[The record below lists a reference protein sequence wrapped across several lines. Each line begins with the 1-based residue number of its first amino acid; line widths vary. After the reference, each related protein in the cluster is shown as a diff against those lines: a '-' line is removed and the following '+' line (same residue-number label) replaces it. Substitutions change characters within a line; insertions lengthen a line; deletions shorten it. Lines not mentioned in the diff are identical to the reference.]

1 MRQHGLKSS
10 ATIAADTTRC
20 RFNRKSDAP
29 FCAKIVIRRASRE
42 FALLKNCRKK
52 AQKNQKSLFG
62 FCVFLRLFIKMSFE
76 TVNYKLNESVAIIKM
91 NRPDALNALSLQ
103 LTKDLGEAIK
113 KAVEDKARA
122 IVLTG
127 EGRAFCSGGDLREMQ
142 MMWQK
147 EGRIEAF
154 LEEPLKALHDVILLI
169 RQTPIPFVAAVQGV
183 CAGAGTNFALACDI
197 IFASENA
204 TFNEA
209 FVRIGL
215 SPDCGGSFFLPRA
228 VGEKLAAELFM
239 TGDTLTAERAEKI
252 GMINRV
258 VAAESL
264 MEEAMK
270 MAQKLAVAPT
280 GSIGRIKQM
289 LNASFSNDL
298 NAQLDMEHVSQIASG
313 KSNDFKEGVQAF
325 FEKRQPNFTGT

>member
-1 MRQHGLKSS
+1 M
-10 ATIAADTTRC
+10 
-20 RFNRKSDAP
+20 N
-29 FCAKIVIRRASRE
+29 
-42 FALLKNCRKK
+42 
-52 AQKNQKSLFG
+52 
-62 FCVFLRLFIKMSFE
+62 FE
-76 TVNYKLNESVAIIKM
+76 TVNYQFKESVAIITM

-103 LTKDLGEAIK
+103 LTKDLRS
-113 KAVEDKARA
+113 AVERAIAEKARA
-122 IVLTG
+122 VVLTG
-127 EGRAFCSGGDLREMQ
+127 AGRAFCSGGDLREMQ
-142 MMWQK
+142 AMWQK

-169 RQTPIPFVAAVQGV
+169 RETPIPFVAAVQGV

-197 IFASENA
+197 IIAAENA
-204 TFNEA
+204 SFNEA

-228 VGEKLAAELFM
+228 VGEKLAAEIFM
-239 TGDTLTAERAEKI
+239 TGETLSAEKALQI

-258 VAAESL
+258 VGAENL
-264 MEEAMK
+264 MEEVMR

-280 GSIGRIKQM
+280 AAIGRIKRM
-289 LNASFSNDL
+289 LNQSFSNDL
-298 NAQLDMEHVSQIASG
+298 SQQLDLEHELQIESG